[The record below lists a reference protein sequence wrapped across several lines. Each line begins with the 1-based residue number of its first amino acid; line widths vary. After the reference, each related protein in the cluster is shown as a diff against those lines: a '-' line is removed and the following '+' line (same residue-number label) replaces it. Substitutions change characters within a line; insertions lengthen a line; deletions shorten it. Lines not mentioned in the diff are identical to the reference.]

1 MVVVVTVMAVI
12 VMVLVMPMGIR
23 LQLAFKPQHQ
33 LWIHGTTSH
42 GQQSRPGPNPL
53 PQIARH
59 PLELPGIHAVGTAH
73 QHQIRRLQLIAEQ
86 LINGGDVVQVWV
98 LLALALQGVGVSH
111 RAARRQRFAIHQRHH
126 AVDMHAAADRR
137 PVEGLQQR
145 ARQSQTAGFNHDAVQ
160 LIGTLQQLFHR
171 RQEIILNRAA
181 EAAVV
186 EFNQAALQLLL
197 RAEATTSDQITIQT
211 DAAELIHHHRQ
222 PLAAG
227 GEQMAQHRGF
237 AGPEKSGDHRH
248 RQTLHHEG
256 VGIRGDSRGSRG
268 WRHQCARSRQPPG
281 HRGHAAGADPEP
293 LQKNQPHRSG
303 HR

>member
-1 MVVVVTVMAVI
+1 MVVPT
-12 VMVLVMPMGIR
+12 GIR

-33 LWIHGTTSH
+33 LGIHGATSH
-42 GQQSRPGPNPL
+42 REKSRSGPNPL

-59 PLELPGIHAVGTAH
+59 PLELPGIHAVSSAH

-86 LINGGDVVQVWV
+86 LINGGDVVQVGV
-98 LLALALQGVGVSH
+98 LLTLALQGVGVGH
-111 RAARRQRFAIHQRHH
+111 RAARRQRLTIHQCPP
-126 AVDMHAAADRR
+126 AGDMNAAADRR
-137 PVEGLQQR
+137 PVKGLQQR
-145 ARQSQTAGFNHDAVQ
+145 ARQSQTTGFNHDAVQ

-197 RAEATTSDQITIQT
+197 RAEATTPDQITIQA

-227 GEQMAQHRGF
+227 GEQMAPHRGF
-237 AGPEKSGDHRH
+237 AGPETSGDHRH

-268 WRHQCARSRQPPG
+268 WRHQCARSRQRPG
-281 HRGHAAGADPEP
+281 HKGHAAVADPEP
-293 LQKNQPHRSG
+293 LPRSQPHRSG